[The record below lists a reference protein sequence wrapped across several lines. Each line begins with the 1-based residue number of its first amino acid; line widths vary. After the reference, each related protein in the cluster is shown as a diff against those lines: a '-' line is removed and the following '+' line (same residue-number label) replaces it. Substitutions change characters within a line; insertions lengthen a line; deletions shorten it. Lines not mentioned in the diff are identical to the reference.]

1 MAKLLRNFQYSSR
14 KSSET
19 SSLFFF
25 HFQYH
30 NFEDTVTYFDKDMFR
45 KAYFVAQTLTVR

>member
-14 KSSET
+14 KGSET
-19 SSLFFF
+19 SSSFF
-25 HFQYH
+25 HFQYR

-45 KAYFVAQTLTVR
+45 KRLLPVQTLTVR

>member
-14 KSSET
+14 KGSET
-19 SSLFFF
+19 SSFFFF

-30 NFEDTVTYFDKDMFR
+30 NFEDTVTYGDKDMFR
-45 KAYFVAQTLTVR
+45 EASFCGTNSYS